1 MRAVVQRCA
10 GACCSVDGSQVGR
23 IGSGLVAFVGIRRD
37 DTEHEV
43 KRLSRKLCGL
53 RVFPDQRGRMNRS
66 VRDAGGGVLLIP
78 QFTVY
83 GECGSGYRPSFH
95 EAMEPAAARRL
106 FERLTCE
113 VAVEMGQV
121 QTGVFGAFMRVEV
134 TNDGPVTVI
143 LDLEPNSEDMT

>member
-10 GACCSVDGSQVGR
+10 GASCSVDGSRVGSIR
-23 IGSGLVAFVGIRRD
+23 SGLVAFVGIRRD
-37 DTEHEV
+37 DSEHEV

-53 RVFPDQRGRMNRS
+53 RVFPDERGRMNRS

-95 EAMEPAAARRL
+95 EAMQPAAARGL
-106 FERLTCE
+106 FECLAHE
-113 VAVEMGQV
+113 IAVELGQV
-121 QTGVFGAFMRVEV
+121 QTGIFGAFMRVEV

-143 LDLEPNSEDMT
+143 LDLEPNSKDIS